1 MGQTALGVA
10 APKAQP
16 KPQMNAKL
24 KQKPIKFAP
33 KPNEI
38 PRGERVGFRAE
49 NQTTYSAHP

>member
-1 MGQTALGVA
+1 VGQAVSGIG

-16 KPQMNAKL
+16 KPQLKAKP
-24 KQKPIKFAP
+24 KQKPINFAP

-38 PRGERVGFRAE
+38 PFGEIAKTRAE